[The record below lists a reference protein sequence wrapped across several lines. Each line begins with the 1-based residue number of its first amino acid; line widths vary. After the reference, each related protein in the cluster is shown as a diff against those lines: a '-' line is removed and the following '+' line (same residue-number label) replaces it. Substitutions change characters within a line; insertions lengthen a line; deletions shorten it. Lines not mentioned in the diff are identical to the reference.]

1 MKENN
6 DHSVL
11 NICSWYNTSKF
22 GHMDG
27 FTNIEA
33 NRNANNFFTGSHS
46 VN

>member
-6 DHSVL
+6 DHNVL

-22 GHMDG
+22 GHRDG